1 MVIIMEVRKDRSNGN
16 IQQSICKRWKE
27 QKLMFGIFKM
37 RESQIALRL
46 SVCLFKWLAFP
57 PQKSCTFV
65 SFFVF
70 QVGKEMCMPG
80 IASEQDQ
87 NICVSMKLDSTTTG
101 GISRQPGGTGRNSN
115 STWCR
120 TSWPFAQLQTAMAAN
135 QPHLHQVAV
144 VNINWPCHYSLPK
157 RKEGHFLPL
166 LLSYFEK
173 HGCPQEGA

>member
-1 MVIIMEVRKDRSNGN
+1 
-16 IQQSICKRWKE
+16 
-27 QKLMFGIFKM
+27 MFGIFKM

-101 GISRQPGGTGRNSN
+101 RDLETARRDGEELKLDLMSYVLAF
-115 STWCR
+115 R
-120 TSWPFAQLQTAMAAN
+120 TVTD
-135 QPHLHQVAV
+135 
-144 VNINWPCHYSLPK
+144 
-157 RKEGHFLPL
+157 GHG
-166 LLSYFEK
+166 S
-173 HGCPQEGA
+173 